1 MLSFMTYQPKRPAR
15 PRTKSN
21 QTRPVSPFLT
31 LALFGLWCGL
41 FSGCR
46 PTADTTQALEGQAE
60 IPQIQAEVYDVTAV
74 KWPLKVRFQ
83 GSLYADELAAIGARV
98 SGRVSAVHADI
109 GDEVRQGQPLVTLE
123 NDEFELLVA
132 QAEAQLAQARSA
144 VGLSGRSLSASGG
157 QVEGADPP
165 GGASPQSQAGGVSED
180 LIDPLQSP
188 LVRRYQAIWEEAK
201 SSLERGERMRQQ
213 DAISASELELLS
225 SAERVAEA
233 QYAASIHEVEEKMAT
248 ISVRRVVL
256 ALAQQKYEDTVIRAP
271 FDGVVQLRRTAPGT
285 FVNVGDPI
293 ISVVRTD
300 PIWFRGTVPERYAGR
315 VQTGQRVSIQL
326 EGNSQPLVASVTR
339 ISPSLDMS
347 TRSLSFEARLDNSDR
362 QLRSGLFAK
371 ADLFLDEAATSL
383 AVPATAV
390 SQFAGEQKVW
400 QLTDGITAQ
409 RDVEIGEERDGFVQ
423 ILDGLSN
430 GDTVLID
437 AGVGQIAKILQPAQ
451 RTDIAFDTESKPKSA
466 PTSKVEGFAGLSQ
479 AP

>member
-1 MLSFMTYQPKRPAR
+1 MSAFMIYQPKRPTGSR
-15 PRTKSN
+15 MHSS
-21 QTRPVSPFLT
+21 QTRPVLPFFI
-31 LALFGLWCGL
+31 LAVFGLSCGL
-41 FSGCR
+41 FVGCS
-46 PTADTTQALEGQAE
+46 PTADAPQAAEGQSE
-60 IPQIQAEVYDVTAV
+60 IPQMQAEVFAVTAV
-74 KWPLKVRFQ
+74 KWPWKVRVQ

-98 SGRVSAVHADI
+98 SGRVAAVHADI

-132 QAEAQLAQARSA
+132 QAKAQLAQARSA
-144 VGLSGRSLSASGG
+144 VGLSARSLSASGG
-157 QVEGADPP
+157 QVEGAELAE
-165 GGASPQSQAGGVSED
+165 GALPHSRREGVLED

-201 SSLERGERMRQQ
+201 SSLERGERMREQ
-213 DAISASELELLS
+213 DAISASEFELLS

-233 QYAASIHEVEEKMAT
+233 QYAAAIHEVEEKLAS

-271 FDGVVQLRRTAPGT
+271 FDGVVQLRRTAPGA
-285 FVNVGDPI
+285 FVNVGDPV

-315 VQTGQRVSIQL
+315 VQTGQQVSIQL
-326 EGNSQPLVASVTR
+326 EGASQPLVASVTR

-347 TRSLSFEARLDNSDR
+347 TRSLTFEARLDNPDR
-362 QLRSGLFAK
+362 QLRGGLFAK

-423 ILDGLSN
+423 ILDGLSK
-430 GDTVLID
+430 GDTVLVD
-437 AGVGQIAKILQPAQ
+437 AGVGQIAKILQPAEPIEVAY
-451 RTDIAFDTESKPKSA
+451 DLEPKSKSTS
-466 PTSKVEGFAGLSQ
+466 TSKVEGFAGLPQ